1 MIANSFYNDFKT
13 NFFVSAIRCPPL
25 VFPNKGFV
33 NCSGL
38 ANLNTVCLFECEHG
52 YELVG
57 NKTTQCI
64 KNFADET
71 FGEWT
76 NKQLIC
82 EGK

>member
-1 MIANSFYNDFKT
+1 M
-13 NFFVSAIRCPPL
+13 
-25 VFPNKGFV
+25 
-33 NCSGL
+33 
-38 ANLNTVCLFECEHG
+38 NLNTVCLFECEHG

-71 FGEWT
+71 VGEWT

-82 EGK
+82 EGKSKIDCFR